1 MEMRFN
7 AGPALLALLT
17 VAPPLGAESLSRA
30 QAVARALD
38 VNPDVKK
45 GLQDLVR
52 LEGLITEARA
62 DALPELTAYGTF
74 TRYRDPSF
82 LNSSS
87 FDKFPPEFKD
97 QLQPVPANIYE
108 GSAQLKQTI
117 FSFKLGH
124 AIHAAHY
131 GHAFG
136 QEELHRVKHLVA
148 LVAVEA
154 YNDFLLG
161 LERVRIAEKSVR
173 QKEMQLEVAR
183 NRRAAG
189 VVTDL
194 DVLRFQV
201 NLENDRATLVREQG
215 ASDIARG
222 RLNAVMV
229 RPIDAPITPSD
240 ALAYVPFEIGIDA
253 AVQEAWEGRPEA
265 RAIALQE
272 KIRQELVGVAAGDG
286 RPSLDFNGAYGWSVR
301 EPQNFLKQDF
311 AKWAFGLSLKIPLF
325 DGFRT
330 SARVSQAKAEVI
342 KVGQDRIALEN
353 QIRLEAKDAVD
364 RLHAAKLVLDAA
376 DLAVSL
382 AQKALDMTEGSYKL
396 GAASSLDVLDA
407 QASLTQADSNRSQAL
422 YVHANARATLRYVMA
437 RDPLDD
443 TPAAAPARDPDAAG
457 DERSR

>member
-7 AGPALLALLT
+7 AGPALLALLA
-17 VAPPLGAESLSRA
+17 VAPPLGAQSLSRA
-30 QAVARALD
+30 EAVARALE

-52 LEGLITEARA
+52 LNGLITEARA
-62 DALPELTAYGTF
+62 DALPELTAYGSF
-74 TRYRDPSF
+74 TRYRDPAF

-131 GHAFG
+131 GHEFG
-136 QEELHRVKHLVA
+136 QEELNRVRQLVA
-148 LVAVEA
+148 LVAVQA

-173 QKEMQLEVAR
+173 QKETQLEVAR

-201 NLENDRATLVREQG
+201 NLENDRAALVREQG

-229 RPIDAPITPSD
+229 RPIDAAITPSD

-253 AVQEAWEGRPEA
+253 AVKEAWEGRPEA
-265 RAIALQE
+265 KAIALQE
-272 KIRQELVGVAAGDG
+272 KIRHELVGVAAGDG

-301 EPQNFLKQDF
+301 QPQNFLDQDF

-330 SARVSQAKAEVI
+330 SARVAQAKAEVN
-342 KVGQDRIALEN
+342 KVAQDRIALEN

-382 AQKALDMTEGSYKL
+382 AQKALDMTEGSYRL

-443 TPAAAPARDPDAAG
+443 TPAAAPARDPGASG
-457 DERSR
+457 NERSR

>member
-1 MEMRFN
+1 MRFN

-17 VAPPLGAESLSRA
+17 VASPLGAESLSRA
-30 QAVARALD
+30 EAVARALE
-38 VNPDVKK
+38 VNPDVQK
-45 GLQDLVR
+45 GVQDLIR
-52 LEGLITEARA
+52 LNGLITEARA
-62 DALPELTAYGTF
+62 DALPELTAYGSF
-74 TRYRDPSF
+74 TRYRDPAF

-124 AIHAAHY
+124 AIHAAHF

-136 QEELHRVKHLVA
+136 EEELRRVKQLVA
-148 LVAVEA
+148 LVAVQA

-183 NRRAAG
+183 SRRAAG
-189 VVTDL
+189 VATDI

-215 ASDIARG
+215 AADIARG

-240 ALAYVPFEIGIDA
+240 ALAYVPFDVGIDA
-253 AVQEAWEGRPEA
+253 AVKEAWEGRPEA
-265 RAIALQE
+265 KAVALQE
-272 KIRQELVGVAAGDG
+272 KIRKELVGVAAGDG

-301 EPQNFLKQDF
+301 EPQNFLNQDF
-311 AKWAFGLSLKIPLF
+311 AKWAFGLSLKVPLF

-330 SARVSQAKAEVI
+330 SARVAQAKAEVS

-382 AQKALDMTEGSYKL
+382 AQKALDMTEGSYRL

-443 TPAAAPARDPDAAG
+443 TPASAPAPDPGAAG

>member
-1 MEMRFN
+1 MRLKL
-7 AGPALLALLT
+7 GPALLALLT

-30 QAVARALD
+30 DAVARALE
-38 VNPDVKK
+38 VNPDVQK
-45 GLQDLVR
+45 GVQDLIR
-52 LEGLITEARA
+52 LDGLITEARA
-62 DALPELTAYGTF
+62 DALPELTAYGSF
-74 TRYRDPSF
+74 TRYRDPAF

-97 QLQPVPANIYE
+97 QLQPVPANVYE

-136 QEELHRVKHLVA
+136 EEDLRRVKQLVA
-148 LVAVEA
+148 LVAVQA

-173 QKEMQLEVAR
+173 QKELQLEVAR

-189 VVTDL
+189 VATDI

-215 ASDIARG
+215 SADIARG

-229 RPIDAPITPSD
+229 RPIDAPITPTD
-240 ALAYVPFEIGIDA
+240 ALAYVPFEVGIDA
-253 AVQEAWEGRPEA
+253 AVREAWEGRPEA
-265 RAIALQE
+265 RAVALQE
-272 KIRQELVGVAAGDG
+272 KIRHELVGVAAGDAL
-286 RPSLDFNGAYGWSVR
+286 PSLDFNGAYGWSVR
-301 EPQNFLKQDF
+301 EPQNFFNQDF
-311 AKWAFGLSLKIPLF
+311 AKWAFGVSLKVPLF

-330 SARVSQAKAEVI
+330 SARVAQAKAEVS

-443 TPAAAPARDPDAAG
+443 TPAAAPAPDPAAVG